1 MSVIQKL
8 KHPDVMRYIMSF
20 LEPRDLINVGL
31 TCWTLAKEVLWNA
44 RLWRCNFERR
54 FPLIPTHSIANDELD
69 WLQLSRLTPQN
80 AMGKVRIKKHELPVL
95 RGASTAL

>member
-20 LEPRDLINVGL
+20 LEPKDLISVGL
-31 TCWTLAKEVLWNA
+31 TCWTLAKEVLWNS

-54 FPLIPTHSIANDELD
+54 HPFIPTHSIANDEVD
-69 WLQLSRLTPQN
+69 WLQLSRLTERKASQ
-80 AMGKVRIKKHELPVL
+80 KVL
-95 RGASTAL
+95 